1 MRPTR
6 RGHPPAYNGD
16 KMTIPK
22 IYTDILTGKIPA
34 ELWQLEAD
42 ISGLLA
48 LLKTLQTDKRAL
60 YSILAAE
67 NPADFVARRSELTGE
82 IRQIRIAL
90 NKRLAKLDT
99 YVIKTAD
106 KLIADKKRTKPE
118 SNPSITAEEIIL
130 EMYAFRDTRL
140 KRHKTY
146 YYSGKR
152 RLRIYKVL
160 KTHGYIRDTA
170 STSPR
175 SVRYVKGDKNGHTS
189 PSRH

>member
-1 MRPTR
+1 MKQSR

-60 YSILAAE
+60 YGTVTAE
-67 NPADFVARRSELTGE
+67 NPADFETRRSELAGE

-99 YVIKTAD
+99 YVLKTAD
-106 KLIADKKRTKPE
+106 KLVADKKRIKPD

-130 EMYAFRDTRL
+130 EMYDFRDTRL
-140 KRHKTY
+140 KRHKSY

-160 KTHGYIRDTA
+160 KPHGYIRDTA

-175 SVRYVKGDKNGHTS
+175 SVRYVKGDRNGHTS
-189 PSRH
+189 LCRH

>member
-1 MRPTR
+1 
-6 RGHPPAYNGD
+6 
-16 KMTIPK
+16 MTIPK

-175 SVRYVKGDKNGHTS
+175 SVRYVKGGKNGHTS